1 MYDRSIPTLAYVF
14 IGLTSCIIT
23 YSHIMSN
30 SGDTNNIDG
39 MPSFVQKEIEEQ
51 QEINDENPI
60 ENAIAPVETKVINDI
75 SENIE
80 QNPIGIEQKPIDES
94 QKPPEIEQKPVEE
107 IQKPPEMEQKPVE
120 EIQKPQNLGG
130 KKQKKSRK
138 KKHQSRRSLREKK
151 KKSKS
156 NNKK

>member
-14 IGLTSCIIT
+14 IGLTSCVIT

-39 MPSFVQKEIEEQ
+39 MPSFVKKEIEEQ

-80 QNPIGIEQKPIDES
+80 QNPQEELQN
-94 QKPPEIEQKPVEE
+94 PPEMEQNPVEE
-107 IQKPPEMEQKPVE
+107 IQKPPEME
-120 EIQKPQNLGG
+120 QKPQNLGG

-156 NNKK
+156 VNKK

>member
-14 IGLTSCIIT
+14 IGLTSCVIT

-39 MPSFVQKEIEEQ
+39 MPSFVKKEIEEQ
-51 QEINDENPI
+51 QEQQEQQEVNNENLI

-80 QNPIGIEQKPIDES
+80 QKPQDEM
-94 QKPPEIEQKPVEE
+94 
-107 IQKPPEMEQKPVE
+107 QKPPEMEQKPQE
-120 EIQKPQNLGG
+120 ELQKPPEMEQKPQEGEEKPQNLGG

-138 KKHQSRRSLREKK
+138 KKQQSRRSLREKK

-156 NNKK
+156 NKKK

>member
-1 MYDRSIPTLAYVF
+1 
-14 IGLTSCIIT
+14 
-23 YSHIMSN
+23 MSN

-39 MPSFVQKEIEEQ
+39 MPSFVKKEIEEQ

-80 QNPIGIEQKPIDES
+80 QNPQEELQN
-94 QKPPEIEQKPVEE
+94 PPEMEQNPVEE
-107 IQKPPEMEQKPVE
+107 IQKPPEME
-120 EIQKPQNLGG
+120 QKPQNLGG

-156 NNKK
+156 VNKK

>member
-14 IGLTSCIIT
+14 IGLTSCVIT

-39 MPSFVQKEIEEQ
+39 MPSFVKKEIEEQ
-51 QEINDENPI
+51 QEQQEVNNENLI

-80 QNPIGIEQKPIDES
+80 QKPQEEMQKPLEMEQKP
-94 QKPPEIEQKPVEE
+94 QEE
-107 IQKPPEMEQKPVE
+107 LKKPPEMEQNPQEGEEKP
-120 EIQKPQNLGG
+120 KNLGG

-138 KKHQSRRSLREKK
+138 KKQQSRRSLREKK

-156 NNKK
+156 NKKK

>member
-39 MPSFVQKEIEEQ
+39 MPSFVKKEIEEQ
-51 QEINDENPI
+51 QEINDKNPI

-80 QNPIGIEQKPIDES
+80 QNPQEELQN
-94 QKPPEIEQKPVEE
+94 PPEMEQKPVEE
-107 IQKPPEMEQKPVE
+107 IQKPPEME
-120 EIQKPQNLGG
+120 QKPQNLGG

-156 NNKK
+156 VNKK

>member
-14 IGLTSCIIT
+14 IGLTSCVIT

-39 MPSFVQKEIEEQ
+39 MPSFVKKEIEEQ

-80 QNPIGIEQKPIDES
+80 QNPQEELQN
-94 QKPPEIEQKPVEE
+94 PPEMEQNPVDEM
-107 IQKPPEMEQKPVE
+107 QKPPEME
-120 EIQKPQNLGG
+120 QKPQNLGG

-156 NNKK
+156 VNKK

>member
-39 MPSFVQKEIEEQ
+39 MPSFVKKEIEEQ

-80 QNPIGIEQKPIDES
+80 QNPQEELQN
-94 QKPPEIEQKPVEE
+94 PPEMEQNPAEE
-107 IQKPPEMEQKPVE
+107 MQKPPEME
-120 EIQKPQNLGG
+120 QKPQNLGG

-156 NNKK
+156 VNKK